1 MPTLLIDP
9 RAPDASAIA
18 RAAALLRDGRLVAF
32 PTETVY
38 GIGAHALDARAVR
51 RIYEAKGRPSS
62 NPLIVH
68 VADENGA
75 RALAAEWPDLAARC
89 ARAFWPGP
97 LTVVVRKRDV
107 VPDDVTAGLDSV
119 AVRVPAH
126 PVALALLRAA
136 NIPIAA
142 PSANRSSELSPTTA
156 RHVERALGD
165 VVDLIIDGG
174 PTTVGIESTVVDMRG
189 AVPVILRPGIL
200 GPDELA
206 PVIGPVSFVSAALGD
221 SAARPSPGM
230 LDRHYAP
237 RARVVLIDAFDA
249 RAIDARLAEL
259 RRRGERPGALV
270 LDNAAR
276 RELPIVAMPAEP
288 AAYARRLYDVLHM
301 LDDAGCTVILVERV
315 PTDTSWAGIRDRLQR
330 AAS

>member
-1 MPTLLIDP
+1 MPTLLVDP
-9 RAPDASAIA
+9 RAPDAGAIA

-68 VADENGA
+68 VADEDGA
-75 RALAAEWPDLAARC
+75 RSLAAEWPDLAARC

-97 LTVVVRKRDV
+97 LTIVVRKRDV
-107 VPDDVTAGLDSV
+107 VPDDVTAGLESV
-119 AVRVPAH
+119 ALRVPAH
-126 PVALALLRAA
+126 PVALAILRAA
-136 NIPIAA
+136 EIPIAA
-142 PSANRSSELSPTTA
+142 PSANRSMELSPTTA
-156 RHVERALGD
+156 RHVERALGN
-165 VVDLIIDGG
+165 VVDLIIDAG
-174 PTTVGIESTVVDMRG
+174 PTTVGIESTVVDLRG
-189 AVPVILRPGIL
+189 SAPVILRPGIL
-200 GPDELA
+200 GPDELE
-206 PVIGPVSFVSAALGD
+206 PVVGPVSFVSAVPRD
-221 SAARPSPGM
+221 TEARPSPGM

-237 RARVVLIDAFDA
+237 RARLLLIDASEA

-259 RRRGERPGALV
+259 RRRGEHPGAL
-270 LDNAAR
+270 LLHNAAR
-276 RELPIVAMPAEP
+276 HELPIVAMPSEP
-288 AAYARRLYDVLHM
+288 AEYARRLYDVLHT

-315 PTDTSWAGIRDRLQR
+315 PSGTAWAGIRDRLQR

>member
-1 MPTLLIDP
+1 MPTLLVDP

-18 RAAALLRDGRLVAF
+18 RAAALLREGRLVAF

-68 VADENGA
+68 VADEHGA

-97 LTVVVRKRDV
+97 LTVVVRKRDI
-107 VPDDVTAGLDSV
+107 VPDEVTAGLDSV

-136 NIPIAA
+136 KIPVAA
-142 PSANRSSELSPTTA
+142 PSANRSSELSPTAA
-156 RHVERALGD
+156 RHVERALGN

-174 PTTVGIESTVVDMRG
+174 PTTVGIESTVVDVRG
-189 AVPVILRPGIL
+189 TAPVILRPGIL
-200 GPDELA
+200 GPDELE
-206 PVIGPVSFVSAALGD
+206 PVVGPVSFASAAAG
-221 SAARPSPGM
+221 STEAKRSPGM

-237 RARVVLIDAFDA
+237 RARLMLIDASDA
-249 RAIDARLAEL
+249 RAIEARLTEL
-259 RRRGERPGALV
+259 RHRGEHPGAVV
-270 LDNAAR
+270 LHNAAR
-276 RELPIVAMPAEP
+276 HQPPIVAMPLDPAE
-288 AAYARRLYDVLHM
+288 YARRLYDVLHT

-315 PTDTSWAGIRDRLQR
+315 PSDTAWAGIRDRLQR